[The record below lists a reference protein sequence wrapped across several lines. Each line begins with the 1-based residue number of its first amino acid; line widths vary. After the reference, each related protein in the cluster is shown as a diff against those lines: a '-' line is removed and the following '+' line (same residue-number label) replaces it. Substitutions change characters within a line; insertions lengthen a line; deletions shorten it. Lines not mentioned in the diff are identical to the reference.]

1 MVSIMQLNRT
11 LLTVAS
17 TILLISVLF
26 VTSPA
31 FAHRP
36 LTTQSAY
43 PEKVHR
49 VKLETGIR
57 AMYYPHGDESNNLDV
72 EVNYG
77 VINNLDVGVEIPYVF
92 WRPDGVRY
100 VDTLGDMI
108 LKSRLL
114 FLKGREGNPI
124 SLTIQP
130 FFKIPTPENDEN
142 VLRSGGGSGSVGEDD
157 VDDEGSGFSTGKTDF
172 GFVFIAT
179 REMSQSL
186 SAHMNMG
193 YTFINKPSWGTEYE
207 NVFSFK
213 VAVEY
218 SADDEIDIVGEVNA
232 ETNKDPHSPD
242 FFSILLGARYRI
254 MEGVLL
260 DAGFSVG
267 ISDASPD
274 YATVGLTMDF

>member
-1 MVSIMQLNRT
+1 MQFNRK
-11 LLTVAS
+11 LLTVVTS
-17 TILLISVLF
+17 VTLICVLF
-26 VTSPA
+26 STAPA
-31 FAHRP
+31 FARRP

-57 AMYYPHGDESNNLDV
+57 SINFPHGDESYNLDV

-92 WRPDGVRY
+92 WRPNVGDK
-100 VDTLGDMI
+100 VDTIGDMI
-108 LKSRLL
+108 VKSRLL

-130 FFKIPTPENDEN
+130 FFKVPTPENDSD
-142 VLRSGGGSGSVGEDD
+142 VLKSGL
-157 VDDEGSGFSTGKTDF
+157 STGETDF

-179 REMSQSL
+179 REMSPLL
-186 SAHMNMG
+186 SAHMNLG
-193 YTFINKPSWGTEYE
+193 YTFINKPSWGKDYE

-218 SADDEIDIVGEVNA
+218 SADDEIEIVGEVN
-232 ETNKDPHSPD
+232 S
-242 FFSILLGARYRI
+242 
-254 MEGVLL
+254 
-260 DAGFSVG
+260 
-267 ISDASPD
+267 
-274 YATVGLTMDF
+274 